1 MYPLRNVPYLM
12 RVQSAGCIMSLDKG
26 LSFHRSEVMKLTAL
40 LAGTPANSRFAKLT
54 RATLRMHE
62 QIIVRSGAVRA
73 AE

>member
-1 MYPLRNVPYLM
+1 
-12 RVQSAGCIMSLDKG
+12 MSLDKG